1 MEWNDKVELAKLLNN
16 DKYAEAVD
24 FIKGKDID
32 AQAMDMFITGF
43 DLTKIELLQP
53 IKDVILS
60 YDSQLLDWSS
70 AVRLETAKE
79 LLKSL

>member
-1 MEWNDKVELAKLLNN
+1 MEWNDKVELAKLLNKG
-16 DKYAEAVD
+16 KYAEAVD

-60 YDSQLLDWSS
+60 YDSQSLDWRS
-70 AVRLETAKE
+70 AIRFETAKE
-79 LLKSL
+79 SLKSL

>member
-1 MEWNDKVELAKLLNN
+1 MEWNEKVSLAKLLDN

-43 DLTKIELLQP
+43 DLTKVECY
-53 IKDVILS
+53 S
-60 YDSQLLDWSS
+60 
-70 AVRLETAKE
+70 RLKT
-79 LLKSL
+79 

>member
-1 MEWNDKVELAKLLNN
+1 MVWDDKVELAKLLNN

-43 DLTKIELLQP
+43 DLAKIELLQP

-60 YDSQLLDWSS
+60 YDSQLLDLG
-70 AVRLETAKE
+70 ATIRFETAKE

>member
-16 DKYAEAVD
+16 GKYAEAVD

-43 DLTKIELLQP
+43 DLAKIELLQP

-60 YDSQLLDWSS
+60 YNSQLLDWRST
-70 AVRLETAKE
+70 VRFETAKE

>member
-43 DLTKIELLQP
+43 DLTKVELLQP

-60 YDSQLLDWSS
+60 YDSQLLSLRS
-70 AVRLETAKE
+70 ALWLGTAKE

>member
-1 MEWNDKVELAKLLNN
+1 MVWDDKVELAKLLNN
-16 DKYAEAVD
+16 GEYAEAVD

-43 DLTKIELLQP
+43 DLAKIELLQP

-60 YDSQLLDWSS
+60 YDNQLLTLMS
-70 AVRLETAKE
+70 AIRLKAAKG

>member
-1 MEWNDKVELAKLLNN
+1 MVWDDKVELAKLLNN

-43 DLTKIELLQP
+43 DIAKIELLQP

-60 YDSQLLDWSS
+60 YDSQLLDLRS
-70 AVRLETAKE
+70 AVRLGAAKE
-79 LLKSL
+79 FLKSL

>member
-1 MEWNDKVELAKLLNN
+1 MEWNDKVEMAKLLNN

-24 FIKGKDID
+24 FIKGKDMD

-43 DLTKIELLQP
+43 DLAKIELLQP

-60 YDSQLLDWSS
+60 YDSQLLDFRSTI
-70 AVRLETAKE
+70 RLETAKE
-79 LLKSL
+79 FLKSL